1 MKSKILTTLFSFIF
15 LIGYAQDSLAL
26 FKRKQTG
33 LVEISPVLGYI
44 FTPDERFA
52 ISGGVSLRGGYFFRP
67 KTAVIVDFLTVAS
80 KSNFISVVESYNSF
94 GVSLRQYL
102 GKTQRNGFYA
112 QLGYTIADA
121 RISKTTARA
130 EKNFPS
136 QLING
141 ALGMSLRLKPNWYL
155 NYTAAYNY
163 SIDGLS
169 FRSRNIGLTYLFNS
183 KYKDYPKIQRDLA
196 LLKRQKDS
204 ASYKGQFQIANDF
217 FIFPFPESDFGEK
230 YTAYQWSNRIGY
242 FVTPSISVGL
252 SSGLE
257 FGQPRI
263 SENRLFYWTGPYA
276 NLRVLKRTK
285 TPVYFEL
292 GYAYSNMS
300 IREVG
305 LPQNSITHYLNTGA
319 GMNVRLRENTYLDLG
334 IVLMNYMGGE
344 VKCKDCGGSSI
355 FRIGIEN
362 FIR

>member
-1 MKSKILTTLFSFIF
+1 MKSKILFLFLF
-15 LIGYAQDSLAL
+15 LQFSNLYGQDSLAL
-26 FKRKQTG
+26 FKRPHTS
-33 LVEISPVLGYI
+33 LLEISPLLGVFINSDGKY
-44 FTPDERFA
+44 A
-52 ISGGVSLRGGYFFRP
+52 LSLGFNTRVGYFFKP
-67 KTAVIVDFLTVAS
+67 KTAVLAEFTTATN
-80 KSNFISVVESYNSF
+80 KSNFVSLIKSYSSF
-94 GVSLRQYL
+94 GISLRQYL
-102 GKTQRNGFYA
+102 GKTTRNGFYV
-112 QLGYTIADA
+112 QLGYDIANA
-121 RISKTTARA
+121 RISKSNGQV

-136 QLING
+136 QLISG
-141 ALGMSLRLKPNWYL
+141 GLGMSLRLKPNWYL

-163 SIDGLS
+163 SLDGLS
-169 FRSRNIGLTYLFNS
+169 FRSRNVGLTYLFNS

-217 FIFPFPESDFGEK
+217 FIFPFSESDFGEK

-305 LPQNSITHYLNTGA
+305 LPQNSITHYMNTGA
-319 GMNVRLRENTYLDLG
+319 GMNVRLRENTYLDFG